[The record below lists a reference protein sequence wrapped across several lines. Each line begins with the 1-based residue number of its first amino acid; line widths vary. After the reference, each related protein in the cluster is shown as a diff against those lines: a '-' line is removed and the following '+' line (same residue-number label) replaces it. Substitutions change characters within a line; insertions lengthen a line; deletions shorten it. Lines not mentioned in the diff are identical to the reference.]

1 MVKDYYYLL
10 GLPRGVP
17 LQEIKK
23 AYRQLAAQYHP
34 DKVAGLQSEAQ
45 REATAKMM
53 ELNEA
58 IAVFSDPDRRAEYDE
73 LVELIPERK
82 PKPLQ
87 EPKAPPAA
95 SAPAVPPA
103 SPTTVAEAPT
113 EQAPAVPAAP
123 APETARPAP
132 PRATEP
138 PRAPPPAPAPSAPP
152 PGMLAEEYARKR
164 QWLLQKLPLNWNT
177 LSIRGWQ
184 WAIRGGNWRRSI
196 LVVHRHLETLSL
208 LSFRSLQT
216 ALEGLLEQRKFSLR
230 PTMVFAL
237 VSYARLMDAKLVQ
250 GHLQGLVAEKRGML
264 KNVQAAVVLYDGQ
277 RAALMG
283 QPLDDPEVRRVV
295 QVLLGR

>member
-10 GLPRGVP
+10 GLPRGAP

-34 DKVAGLQSEAQ
+34 DKVASLQSEAQ

-82 PKPLQ
+82 PKPHP
-87 EPKAPPAA
+87 EPKPPPAA
-95 SAPAVPPA
+95 TRPAEPPA
-103 SPTTVAEAPT
+103 SPTTVGDAPAKP
-113 EQAPAVPAAP
+113 APAVPAAP
-123 APETARPAP
+123 APETARPTP
-132 PRATEP
+132 PRTPEP
-138 PRAPPPAPAPSAPP
+138 PRAAPPAPP

-164 QWLLQKLPLNWNT
+164 QWLLQKLPLNWDT

-184 WAIRGGNWRRSI
+184 WAIQGGNWRRSI

-216 ALEGLLEQRKFSLR
+216 ALEGLLGQRKFSLR
-230 PTMVFAL
+230 PLMVFAL
-237 VSYARLMDAKLVQ
+237 VSYERLMDAKPVQ
-250 GHLQGLVAEKRGML
+250 EHLQGLVAGERGML
-264 KNVQAAVVLYDGQ
+264 KNVHAAVVLYDGH
-277 RAALMG
+277 RTALVG
-283 QPLDDPEVRRVV
+283 QALDDPEVRRVL